1 MNRQEFL
8 QALDAALSTLV
19 PDRERQETLR
29 YYEEYFEE
37 AGPEREAEV
46 IQELGDPVLLAQK
59 IAREGGFSSGEG
71 TQKPP
76 KRSNRLKWMLGIAG
90 AVVVLLAGT
99 FATLS
104 ALNAQF
110 LFHFDFLPGFSS
122 PSASQSQ
129 TSGHEPS
136 APVAEDFIRL
146 DIEIGVGN
154 VTVRTGADWELTLES
169 SGQNQNGEDYLLHYT
184 LEEHILTIWSTPRSL
199 NSDVG
204 SDVEGQVVV
213 TVPEGWS
220 LEQVDIKNGTG
231 SIELDGLEAD
241 KIATNLGM
249 GTVEGSDLTAGS
261 LAMANGMG
269 DITLQGPLATHTELE
284 SGMGGVDVDTDSSL
298 ASCAYDLQS
307 GMGGVRIDGSS
318 FAQPQSKADGGLSL
332 TVNTGMG
339 DITVDFGG

>member
-129 TSGHEPS
+129 ASGHEPS

-249 GTVEGSDLTAGS
+249 GTVEGGFAGDGQRYGGHHS
-261 LAMANGMG
+261 AGPSCHPYRAGIRNGRRG
-269 DITLQGPLATHTELE
+269 RRHRQ
-284 SGMGGVDVDTDSSL
+284 
-298 ASCAYDLQS
+298 QS
-307 GMGGVRIDGSS
+307 R
-318 FAQPQSKADGGLSL
+318 FLRL
-332 TVNTGMG
+332 
-339 DITVDFGG
+339 